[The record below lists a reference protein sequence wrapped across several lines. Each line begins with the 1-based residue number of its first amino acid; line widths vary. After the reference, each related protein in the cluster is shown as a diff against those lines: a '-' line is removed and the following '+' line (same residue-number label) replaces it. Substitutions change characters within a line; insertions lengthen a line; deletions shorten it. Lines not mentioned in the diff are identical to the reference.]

1 MAYNDNS
8 INRDVILNYALST
21 YGTEPEY
28 PWESSPDNA
37 VLRNMMSGKWYAI
50 IMCVKRQILGLDG
63 DGFVDV
69 MNVKCDPILVGS
81 LRMKNGFL
89 PAYHMN
95 KDKWISILLD
105 GSVSKEEI
113 FPLIDES
120 YNLLCQ
126 RLKNAQKSDII
137 IKSEN
142 RFYNRFSDFLLFG
155 H

>member
-37 VLRNMMSGKWYAI
+37 VLRNTMSGKWYAI
-50 IMCVKRQILGLDG
+50 VMRVKRQILGLDG

-81 LRMKNGFL
+81 LRMKTDF
-89 PAYHMN
+89 
-95 KDKWISILLD
+95 
-105 GSVSKEEI
+105 
-113 FPLIDES
+113 
-120 YNLLCQ
+120 CQ
-126 RLKNAQKSDII
+126 PII
-137 IKSEN
+137 
-142 RFYNRFSDFLLFG
+142 
-155 H
+155 

>member
-1 MAYNDNS
+1 MPLAH
-8 INRDVILNYALST
+8 

-28 PWESSPDNA
+28 PWENSPDNA

-50 IMCVKRQILGLDG
+50 IMRVKRQILGLDG

-81 LRMKNGFL
+81 LRMENGFL

-120 YNLLCQ
+120 YSLV
-126 RLKNAQKSDII
+126 
-137 IKSEN
+137 
-142 RFYNRFSDFLLFG
+142 
-155 H
+155 

>member
-1 MAYNDNS
+1 MAYNDNF

-50 IMCVKRQILGLDG
+50 VMRVKRQILGFDG

-81 LRMKNGFL
+81 LRLKNGFL

-95 KDKWISILLD
+95 NDKWISILLD

-120 YNLLCQ
+120 YSLVM
-126 RLKNAQKSDII
+126 LKAKKRSKI
-137 IKSEN
+137 
-142 RFYNRFSDFLLFG
+142 
-155 H
+155 

>member
-89 PAYHMN
+89 PAYQRCPTDSHQ
-95 KDKWISILLD
+95 
-105 GSVSKEEI
+105 SKSRA
-113 FPLIDES
+113 L
-120 YNLLCQ
+120 
-126 RLKNAQKSDII
+126 
-137 IKSEN
+137 
-142 RFYNRFSDFLLFG
+142 
-155 H
+155 

>member
-50 IMCVKRQILGLDG
+50 IMRVKRQILGLDG

-81 LRMKNGFL
+81 LRLKNGFL

-95 KDKWISILLD
+95 KDKWQ
-105 GSVSKEEI
+105 GR
-113 FPLIDES
+113 
-120 YNLLCQ
+120 NLS
-126 RLKNAQKSDII
+126 AD
-137 IKSEN
+137 
-142 RFYNRFSDFLLFG
+142 
-155 H
+155 

>member
-50 IMCVKRQILGLDG
+50 IMRVKRQILGLDG

-105 GSVSKEEI
+105 GSVTKEEI

-120 YNLLCQ
+120 YNLVIPKAKK
-126 RLKNAQKSDII
+126 RSKN
-137 IKSEN
+137 
-142 RFYNRFSDFLLFG
+142 
-155 H
+155 

>member
-8 INRDVILNYALST
+8 INRDVILNYAFST

-50 IMCVKRQILGLDG
+50 VMRVKRQILGLDG
-63 DGFVDV
+63 EGFIDV

-81 LRMKNGFL
+81 LRLKNGFL

-95 KDKWISILLD
+95 KANWLTVSLD
-105 GSVSKEEI
+105 GSVPTERIKM
-113 FPLIDES
+113 LLDMS
-120 YNLLCQ
+120 Y
-126 RLKNAQKSDII
+126 RLTK
-137 IKSEN
+137 
-142 RFYNRFSDFLLFG
+142 
-155 H
+155 

>member
-63 DGFVDV
+63 DGFVD
-69 MNVKCDPILVGS
+69 DPILVGS

-120 YNLLCQ
+120 YNLVMPKAKK
-126 RLKNAQKSDII
+126 RSKN
-137 IKSEN
+137 
-142 RFYNRFSDFLLFG
+142 
-155 H
+155 

>member
-8 INRDVILNYALST
+8 INRDVILNYAFST

-37 VLRNMMSGKWYAI
+37 VLRNTMSGKWYAI

-63 DGFVDV
+63 DGFV
-69 MNVKCDPILVGS
+69 DPILVGS

-120 YNLLCQ
+120 YNLVMPKAKK
-126 RLKNAQKSDII
+126 RSKI
-137 IKSEN
+137 
-142 RFYNRFSDFLLFG
+142 
-155 H
+155 